1 MNRFPFPFYFFSF
14 FYIAHNTFIVSDFG
28 LKVKSFFSLFFR
40 GTKGCFL
47 FTISARACAD
57 QRVPLTLG
65 LKLIKRACGDQRAP
79 KTLDIVF
86 FSLIGNSITDFS
98 VKSSVYS
105 HSWHM
110 NQSVSVHWSAS
121 SRVMRSSSLQ
131 PQQDTITSSVI
142 TRPLSIG
149 WIISLVLSL
158 ITGNSI
164 AQSPQKSTLNFTF
177 FCFFLSPYCDPVS
190 VPRGPAW
197 AVIELFF

>member
-1 MNRFPFPFYFFSF
+1 MNRFPFPLYFFSF
-14 FYIAHNTFIVSDFG
+14 FYIAHN
-28 LKVKSFFSLFFR
+28 K
-40 GTKGCFL
+40 
-47 FTISARACAD
+47 
-57 QRVPLTLG
+57 
-65 LKLIKRACGDQRAP
+65 
-79 KTLDIVF
+79 
-86 FSLIGNSITDFS
+86 NSITDFS

-110 NQSVSVHWSAS
+110 NQSVSVHSSAS

-149 WIISLVLSL
+149 WIISLILSL

-177 FCFFLSPYCDPVS
+177 FYFFLSLYCDSVS
-190 VPRGPAW
+190 RLRGPRRGGDR
-197 AVIELFF
+197 IILLG

>member
-1 MNRFPFPFYFFSF
+1 MNRFPFPLYFFSF
-14 FYIAHNTFIVSDFG
+14 FYIAHN
-28 LKVKSFFSLFFR
+28 K
-40 GTKGCFL
+40 
-47 FTISARACAD
+47 
-57 QRVPLTLG
+57 
-65 LKLIKRACGDQRAP
+65 
-79 KTLDIVF
+79 
-86 FSLIGNSITDFS
+86 NSITDFS
-98 VKSSVYS
+98 VKSSTYS

-164 AQSPQKSTLNFTF
+164 AQFEIIASFFFTF
-177 FCFFLSPYCDPVS
+177 YHLFLASYCDPVS
-190 VPRGPAW
+190 RLRGPRRGGDR
-197 AVIELFF
+197 VILLE